1 MEAKYMQLRR
11 RTPIEFQQNSVFG
24 KCGERM
30 GKTCFSGF
38 REVLAKKQGIS
49 LWQSPQ
55 VSHFHF
61 DPAFSVNITDVSLE
75 VTYDI
80 GVYML
85 GGTEIF
91 NVLFRVNIY

>member
-1 MEAKYMQLRR
+1 MYAVEKKDSYRIPTKFHIWKMW
-11 RTPIEFQQNSVFG
+11 G
-24 KCGERM
+24 KD

-49 LWQSPQ
+49 SWQSPQ
-55 VSHFHF
+55 VAHFNF